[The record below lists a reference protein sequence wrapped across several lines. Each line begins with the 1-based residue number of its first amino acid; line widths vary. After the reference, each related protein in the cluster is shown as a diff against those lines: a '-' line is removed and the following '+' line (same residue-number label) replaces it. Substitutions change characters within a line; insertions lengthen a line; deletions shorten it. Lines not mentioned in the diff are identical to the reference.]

1 MRMAGDGDNGRDNK
15 SRIDKSRR
23 LSFMLSV
30 LSMLL
35 VLVFCVGAAAGSRQ
49 DPLVTV
55 SWVDQYVAA
64 EVSAVEEG
72 LVARLDDI
80 AERLAESVTIKLW
93 IGKTQIDIDGE
104 TEELEAAP
112 YLTEGG
118 RTMVPLRALGEALG
132 AEFAWDGEKK
142 QVIYRRG
149 ETVLVLTLGSATV
162 LVNGVEQAIDAPP
175 QAVSGRTFVPL
186 RVVTENLGFEL
197 KWDNAAKQVTLIY

>member
-1 MRMAGDGDNGRDNK
+1 
-15 SRIDKSRR
+15 
-23 LSFMLSV
+23 MLSV
-30 LSMLL
+30 LSM

-93 IGKTQIDIDGE
+93 IGKAQIDIDGE
-104 TEELEAAP
+104 TEELEAVP

-118 RTMVPLRALGEALG
+118 RTMVPLRALGETLG

-142 QVIYRRG
+142 QVTYRRG

-162 LVNGVEQAIDAPP
+162 LVNGVERAIDAPP